1 MSAQVHER
9 VTETHIGQPI
19 ILRHVVVIIIIVV
32 VVVVVVFSILLLIAI
47 KRREHVAEAGP
58 AVGLEN
64 PRVGV
69 RREHHE
75 PTRAAPPPLAPFND
89 SFSLS
94 SKQIGERL
102 FCKMR
107 SWRRSRRRVRVRVRV
122 KESIEGVERET
133 KHCHC

>member
-1 MSAQVHER
+1 MSAQVQER

-19 ILRHVVVIIIIVV
+19 ILRHVVVVVIIVV
-32 VVVVVVFSILLLIAI
+32 VVFVVFSILLLIAI

-75 PTRAAPPPLAPFND
+75 PTRAAPPPPLAPFND

-107 SWRRSRRRVRVRVRV
+107 SWRRSRRRVRVRV